1 VKRIPFDASWPESVK
16 LSHFYD
22 ELEFWGSRSDLGYTY
37 SYENRFKIT
46 IDLVR
51 MAASPPA
58 RVLDL
63 AAAQGNFSLALAEL
77 GYDVVWNDLRAE
89 LVDYVRQKHE
99 FGSIE
104 YRPGN
109 ILDLST
115 EKIGL
120 FDVVLATE
128 VIEHV
133 AHPDEFL
140 KKLSFLLKDS
150 GAIILTTP
158 NGAYFRNSLPRFSD
172 CPDPSIF
179 ESVQFQ
185 PNADGHIF
193 LPYADELE
201 LWARKAG
208 LEIERLTFLNNF
220 LSKGHVKTGK
230 LLPWLP
236 KWLVAAN
243 EKLTQASPRGIRSR
257 LSASLAAS
265 LRRPPPM

>member
-1 VKRIPFDASWPESVK
+1 MKRIPFDTSWPESVK
-16 LSHFYD
+16 LSHSYD

-46 IDLVR
+46 IDLVKR
-51 MAASPPA
+51 AATPPA
-58 RVLDL
+58 RILDL

-89 LVDYVRQKHE
+89 LVTYVRQKHE

-104 YRPGN
+104 YLPGN
-109 ILDLST
+109 IFDLPV
-115 EKIGL
+115 EDIGL

-128 VIEHV
+128 IIEHV
-133 AHPDEFL
+133 AHPDDFL
-140 KKLSFLLKDS
+140 RKLSSLLKDS
-150 GAIILTTP
+150 GKIVLTTP
-158 NGAYFRNSLPRFSD
+158 NGAYFRNFLPRFSD

-201 LWARKAG
+201 VWAHKAG
-208 LEIERLTFLNNF
+208 LEIEQLTIFNNF

-230 LLPWLP
+230 LLPLLP
-236 KWLVAAN
+236 KWLVVAN
-243 EKLTQASPRGIRSR
+243 EKLTQAAPMAIQSR
-257 LSASLAAS
+257 ISASLAAS
-265 LRRPPPM
+265 LRRSPPR